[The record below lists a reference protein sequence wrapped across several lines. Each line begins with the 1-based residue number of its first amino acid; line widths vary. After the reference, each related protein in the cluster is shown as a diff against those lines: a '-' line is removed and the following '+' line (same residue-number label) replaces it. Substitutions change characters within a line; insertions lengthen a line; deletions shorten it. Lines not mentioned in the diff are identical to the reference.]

1 MSRWRGSGL
10 GMEEVQRRRFRDFVA
25 LVIVAVYFLG
35 AAVAFTVASLFDA
48 VARERAP
55 AVLTAFA
62 GIEFSLL
69 VAAYQVRP
77 RPMDRR
83 VLLPIETGSLL
94 LLAATVASNLISALG
109 GSPYLAASVILI
121 TVAVAFIVVGWQVS
135 EVVGPKPVRTMEI
148 PRSKTR

>member
-10 GMEEVQRRRFRDFVA
+10 GMEKIQRHRFRDFVA

-35 AAVAFTVASLFDA
+35 TAVAFTVASLFDA

-55 AVLTAFA
+55 AVLTAIA

-69 VAAYQVRP
+69 IAAYQVRP

-109 GSPYLAASVILI
+109 GSAYLAASITLI

-135 EVVGPKPVRTMEI
+135 EVVGSKPVFTTEL